1 VRNVYRILI
10 AKLIVIDKRILLKWS
25 RRKYLRMYTSSSQQ
39 MAWPSEH
46 RNMLHFTQGQEFVNN
61 WPKASF

>member
-10 AKLIVIDKRILLKWS
+10 AKLIVIGKRILLKWNMK
-25 RRKYLRMYTSSSQQ
+25 KYDLRMYTSSSQQ

-46 RNMLHFTQGQEFVNN
+46 RTMLHFTQGQELREQL
-61 WPKASF
+61 AES